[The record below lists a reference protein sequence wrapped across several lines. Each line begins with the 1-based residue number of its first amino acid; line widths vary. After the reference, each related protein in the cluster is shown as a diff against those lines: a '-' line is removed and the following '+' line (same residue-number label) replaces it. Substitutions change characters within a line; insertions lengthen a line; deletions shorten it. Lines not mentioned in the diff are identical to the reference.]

1 MAQATKKR
9 SMKSMKAMK
18 TMKSMKGMK
27 SMKKRLTKEEEYGTG
42 RNSFE
47 DEHFMKGSMKKNKAA
62 RDESR
67 GELDFLGE
75 RPNKPT
81 DLSKPKKRSKPM
93 KRRST
98 KK

>member
-27 SMKKRLTKEEEYGTG
+27 SMKSMKGMKKRLTKGEEYGTG
-42 RNSFE
+42 KDSSE
-47 DEHFMKGSMKKNKAA
+47 DE
-62 RDESR
+62 
-67 GELDFLGE
+67 
-75 RPNKPT
+75 
-81 DLSKPKKRSKPM
+81 SKPKERSKAI
-93 KRRST
+93 KRIST